1 MPEQNGY
8 SRLDWGD
15 FEIATHSPDKKKSCN
30 PDDYDQPGPESHGNF
45 LYIRNKLAECCEM

>member
-30 PDDYDQPGPESHGNF
+30 LDDYDQPGPESHGNF